1 MKFDITKFIRLA
13 SLVGSDAK
21 NPEQKLLDYTSQF
34 SVTEDKLRKVLE
46 KKNWNKR
53 SIDIIVDEL
62 REIITT

>member
-21 NPEQKLLDYTSQF
+21 NPEQKLLDYASQF

-53 SIDIIVDEL
+53 SIDIIVEEL